1 MPVLY
6 LTEQG
11 AELHKD
17 GLRLKVEKDGET
29 LADIPFEQVE
39 SVNIFGNIQLSTQ
52 VIAELLEREIE
63 TAFFTMNGRL
73 KGQLTPAKAKNAP
86 LRFAQFQRASD
97 PVFSLAL
104 ARTVVQGKLAN
115 SLKLL
120 NKFMYN
126 HPSVDLHEYAASIRE
141 AEKKA
146 GEAADKDTLLG
157 IEGSGARAYFQ
168 AFAKMVL
175 NGMVFP
181 GRQKRPPRDPIN
193 ALLSFGYVL
202 VGSEIQS
209 LLDGIG
215 FDPYIGFFHSLD
227 YGRPSLA
234 LDLLEEYRA
243 GVVDR
248 FVLYLLNNRIL
259 KVEDFEETDE
269 HGVRLK
275 REAGKVFFKKYEKHM
290 NRLFSDPDYEGK
302 QSFRTI
308 FRLQAHK
315 LAANLTE
322 GKPYQPYTLDI

>member
-17 GLRLKVEKDGET
+17 GLRLKVEKAGRI
-29 LADIPFEQVE
+29 LAEVPFEQVE
-39 SVNIFGNIQLSTQ
+39 SVNIFGYLQLSAQ
-52 VIAELLEREIE
+52 VIEVLLEREIE
-63 TAFFTMNGRL
+63 TAFFTLNGRL
-73 KGQLTPAKAKNAP
+73 KGQLTPAKAKNAH
-86 LRFAQFQRASD
+86 LRFAQFQKAQEAGA
-97 PVFSLAL
+97 AL
-104 ARTVVQGKLAN
+104 QIAKIIVQGKIAN
-115 SLKLL
+115 SQKLMQ
-120 NKFMYN
+120 KFLHN
-126 HPSVDLHEYAASIRE
+126 HPGLELNAALTALQE
-141 AEKKA
+141 AGVKAEKA
-146 GEAADKDTLLG
+146 GNKEELLG
-157 IEGSGARAYFQ
+157 IEGAAARAYFQ

-175 NGMVFP
+175 NGMQFP
-181 GRQKRPPRDPIN
+181 GRQKRPPREPVN

-209 LLDGIG
+209 LLDGLG
-215 FDPYIGFFHSLD
+215 FDPYIGFFHALD

-243 GVVDR
+243 AVVDR

-259 KVEDFEETDE
+259 TAEDFENTPEQ
-269 HGVRLK
+269 GVRLK
-275 REAGKVFFKKYEKHM
+275 REAGKVFFKEYEKHM

-308 FRLQAHK
+308 FRLQAHR
-315 LAANLTE
+315 LAAQLTE